1 MTWAA
6 GPERTS
12 CRSVLERGVGA
23 KRCAALVASH
33 RTARPT
39 SLHEARLLLASIT
52 RTSRISPSASTMR
65 SWAHGNTAVG

>member
-39 SLHEARLLLASIT
+39 SLHGGATVAGVDNPHLADI
-52 RTSRISPSASTMR
+52 P
-65 SWAHGNTAVG
+65 VGVDDALMGAW